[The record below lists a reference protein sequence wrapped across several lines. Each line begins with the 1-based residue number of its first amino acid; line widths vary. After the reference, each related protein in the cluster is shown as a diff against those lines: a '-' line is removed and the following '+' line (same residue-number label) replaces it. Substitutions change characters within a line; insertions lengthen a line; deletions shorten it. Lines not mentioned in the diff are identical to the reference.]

1 MGNEK
6 NAETFCRARQKVTII
21 YHLTFIIYHFLEIAM
36 YTEKAVLLDNN
47 AIDRS
52 LTRISHEIVEKN
64 EDISAIC
71 LVGIRRRGLPLAKRI
86 GEKIKTSY
94 GVDVPVGEIDV
105 SSFRD
110 DNGTHT
116 FHTPPAQMGFSV
128 EGKTVVLV
136 DDVLYTG
143 RTVRAAIEAI
153 MHLGRPGAI
162 RLAALIDR
170 GHRELPIRADYVG
183 KNVPTSRKEKI
194 AVRVEELDGK
204 TEVAIL
210 EAN

>member
-1 MGNEK
+1 
-6 NAETFCRARQKVTII
+6 
-21 YHLTFIIYHFLEIAM
+21 M

-64 EDISAIC
+64 EDIFSIC
-71 LVGIRRRGLPLAKRI
+71 LVGIRRRGVPLAKRI
-86 GEKIKTSY
+86 GDKIKASY

-116 FHTPPAQMGFSV
+116 FHTPPEQMGFSV

-153 MHLGRPGAI
+153 MHLGRPGCI

-194 AVRVEELDGK
+194 AVRVDELDGK

-210 EAN
+210 EATENI